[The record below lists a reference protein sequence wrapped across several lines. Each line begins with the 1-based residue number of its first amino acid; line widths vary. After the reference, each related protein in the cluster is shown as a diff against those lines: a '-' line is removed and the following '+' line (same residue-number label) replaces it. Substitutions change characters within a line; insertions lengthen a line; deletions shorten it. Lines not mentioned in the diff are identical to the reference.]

1 MGFDGIAI
9 FLAMAFSAWIKFD
22 SGIFSESVL
31 ISNSVIFSGALLSVP
46 FWWLI
51 FVVSGSYRLHWDLSW
66 ADELKLVVKPV
77 TSGFIILFF
86 GAFLVSPSA
95 SIGRWIIVFY
105 YASLLLFV
113 FIARGCMRVLERVL
127 AKKGLL
133 VRRAAIVGT
142 GEAASNLESY
152 LAENTALGYDMVG
165 FVDPGKADSLVTVQQ
180 DRILGSVQDLHGIIR
195 NYSIRELLVTIASNF
210 HDDILSLLPRLDRST
225 PLFSVV
231 DHASELEYLENPPP
245 FANSLLSVE
254 YRPL

>member
-1 MGFDGIAI
+1 MAFDGIAI

-22 SGIFSESVL
+22 SGIFADSVI
-31 ISNSVIFSGALLSVP
+31 ISNSVIFSGAILSVP

-113 FIARGCMRVLERVL
+113 FIARGCMRILERVL

-142 GEAASNLESY
+142 GEAASSLERY
-152 LAENTALGYDMVG
+152 LNGNTALGYDIVG
-165 FVDPGKADSLVTVQQ
+165 FVDPGKTDSPVTVPEG
-180 DRILGSVQDLHGIIR
+180 RILGSVKDLPGIIR
-195 NYSIRELLVTIASNF
+195 NLSIRELLVTIASNF
-210 HDDILSLLPRLDRST
+210 HDDILFDIRHPYQ
-225 PLFSVV
+225 P
-231 DHASELEYLENPPP
+231 
-245 FANSLLSVE
+245 
-254 YRPL
+254 